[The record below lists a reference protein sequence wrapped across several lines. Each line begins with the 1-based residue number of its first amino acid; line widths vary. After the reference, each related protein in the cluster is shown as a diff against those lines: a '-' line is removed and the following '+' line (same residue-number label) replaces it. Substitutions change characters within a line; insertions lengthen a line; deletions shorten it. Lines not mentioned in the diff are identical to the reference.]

1 MQKQT
6 ISMLF
11 EKKEHLISG
20 KEATKTKEKIRLKLR
35 LILNNY
41 SKCII
46 GISNQSD
53 GRIRFRFEQEGF
65 KALYYVFKS
74 SNHQTTQHYTEVFQ
88 DLYINELLKD
98 EEEEWTNAID
108 EKEKGPYYLFIAA
121 RKSKRG
127 Y

>member
-1 MQKQT
+1 
-6 ISMLF
+6 MLF

-20 KEATKTKEKIRLKLR
+20 KEASKTKEKIRLKLR

-74 SNHQTTQHYTEVFQ
+74 SNQMTTRHYTDIFQ

-98 EEEEWTNAID
+98 EDGEWTNAID
-108 EKEKGPYYLFIAA
+108 EKEKGPYYLFVAA